1 MLPPSQDAVNE
12 ESLSSNHKSGD
23 GPGPDLA
30 AQLLHAELAV
40 KAAAGALWVWLIQ
53 AEALGLPLGVF
64 SLPTICYALS
74 SEGLRLA
81 ATQWVWL
88 ACYAPCLSLP
98 SRLWLWQSGA
108 GLSSF

>member
-40 KAAAGALWVWLIQ
+40 KAAAGALWV
-53 AEALGLPLGVF
+53 
-64 SLPTICYALS
+64 
-74 SEGLRLA
+74 
-81 ATQWVWL
+81 
-88 ACYAPCLSLP
+88 
-98 SRLWLWQSGA
+98 
-108 GLSSF
+108 